1 MMIIDRNS
9 PVPQYFQLQNWLIE
23 QIEIGIFK
31 AGDRIPTEEEF
42 VRITGSCR
50 LTVRQAIQN
59 LVNLG
64 YLTRRRRSGTFVLNR
79 SGQQMTKTI
88 IGIMI
93 PDIRA
98 GCMAELARGAED
110 EAAQNKHNVILCNT
124 DDLHVKASYHADRLI
139 EHAVTGVVYVP
150 IAAADAKNKAIIER
164 FQQHNIPVVMADRIV
179 PGLKVDYVTTDNEHG
194 GYLMTRHLIQ
204 QGHRR
209 IAVLLNNLVPSE
221 RSRLVGYKKAM
232 REFHIP
238 IDDSLIVTPSVPFS
252 ENTYSKYAARLLANR
267 RGDHLAIFAGHDL
280 MAMLFYTLAR
290 EMQLAIPDDVSLAGY
305 DDLAYMKNHPIRLT
319 TIHQPIYEMGRESI
333 RLMLSRLNT
342 PKIKSRHVVLKSH
355 LIERHSVKHMFPPAI
370 TIPAR
375 AKSTNIKRQL
385 VRV

>member
-1 MMIIDRNS
+1 MIIDRNS

-23 QIEIGIFK
+23 QIEMGIFK
-31 AGDRIPTEEEF
+31 AGDQIPTEQEF
-42 VRITGSCR
+42 VRITGLCR
-50 LTVRQAIQN
+50 MTVRQAIQN

-79 SGQQMTKTI
+79 STPSNSKTI

-98 GCMAELARGAED
+98 GCMAVLARGAED

-124 DDLHVKASYHADRLI
+124 DDLHIKALYHVDRLI
-139 EHAVTGVVYVP
+139 ENQVTGVVYVP
-150 IAAADAKNKAIIER
+150 SADADAKNKAIIQK

-179 PGLKVDYVTTDNEHG
+179 PGLNVDYVTTDNEHG
-194 GYLMTRHLIQ
+194 GYLMARHLIQ
-204 QGHRR
+204 RGHRR

-221 RSRLVGYKKAM
+221 RHRLAGFKKAM
-232 REFHIP
+232 LESRLP

-252 ENTYSKYAARLLANR
+252 ESTYSKHAARLLANC

-280 MAMLFYTLAR
+280 IAMLFYTLAR
-290 EMQLAIPDDVSLAGY
+290 EMKLSIPDDFSLAGY
-305 DDLAYMKNHPIRLT
+305 DDLAYLKNHPIRLT

-333 RLMLSRLNT
+333 RLMLSRINN
-342 PKIKSRHVVLKSH
+342 PKIKSRHIVLTSY
-355 LIERHSVKHMFPPAI
+355 LIERNSVKDLHQDNTEPPVNAKVRRISGKAAI
-370 TIPAR
+370 
-375 AKSTNIKRQL
+375 
-385 VRV
+385 V

>member
-1 MMIIDRNS
+1 MIIDRNS

-23 QIEIGIFK
+23 QIEMGIFK
-31 AGDRIPTEEEF
+31 AGDRIPTEQEF

-79 SGQQMTKTI
+79 SNQLTTKTI

-124 DDLHVKASYHADRLI
+124 DDLHIKALYHVDRLI
-139 EHAVTGVVYVP
+139 EHQVTGVVYVP
-150 IAAADAKNKAIIER
+150 IADADAKNKAIIEK
-164 FQQHNIPVVMADRIV
+164 FQQRNIPVVMADRIV
-179 PGLKVDYVTTDNEHG
+179 PGMNVDYVTTDNESG
-194 GYLMTRHLIQ
+194 GYLMTRHLILH
-204 QGHRR
+204 GHSR

-221 RSRLVGYKKAM
+221 RHRLAGYQKAM
-232 REFHIP
+232 LESHIP
-238 IDDSLIVTPSVPFS
+238 VDDSLIVTPSVPFS
-252 ENTYSKYAARLLANR
+252 ENTYSKYAAKLLANR
-267 RGDHLAIFAGHDL
+267 RGEPLAIFAGHDL
-280 MAMLFYTLAR
+280 IAMLFYTLAR
-290 EMQLAIPDDVSLAGY
+290 EMHLSIPDDFSLAGY
-305 DDLAYMKNHPIRLT
+305 DDLAYLKNHPIRLT

-333 RLMLSRLNT
+333 RLMLSRINNS
-342 PKIKSRHVVLKSH
+342 KIKSRHIVLKSH
-355 LIERHSVKHMFPPAI
+355 LIERSSVKDLNQRI
-370 TIPAR
+370 SKTPAR
-375 AKSTNIKRQL
+375 ATRLKAVNL
-385 VRV
+385 